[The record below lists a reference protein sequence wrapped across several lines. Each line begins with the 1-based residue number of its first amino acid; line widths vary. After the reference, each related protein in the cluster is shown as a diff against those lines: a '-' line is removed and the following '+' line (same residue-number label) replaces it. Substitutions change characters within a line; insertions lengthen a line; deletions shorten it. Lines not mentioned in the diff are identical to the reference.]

1 MDPINLPFWL
11 EGVELVKL
19 RDAATAYWAQI
30 EAWIRWPLTQ
40 FDALTCSEGVL
51 NLLAYQR
58 GIQRFKDEPLDLFR
72 KRVAFAYVN
81 AEDAGSKAGFIA
93 IFDRLGIGALEI
105 DERIPGIDW
114 DIVHLQVSDQ
124 QLSTYR
130 LLLNQ
135 VVAQYRRT
143 CRRYSFINTLNLSM
157 SIKMQDNG
165 CCWNYDL
172 ARQPTDLNYS
182 DLIPV
187 AAIMQDNGSDWNYD
201 MARQPTDPNYTNTIQ
216 VAVATQP
223 FDSAWS
229 MDIAKI

>member
-1 MDPINLPFWL
+1 MNPINLPFWL

-19 RDAATAYWAQI
+19 RDAATAYWARI

-58 GIQRFKDEPLDLFR
+58 DIRRFKDEPLDLFR
-72 KRVAFAYVN
+72 KRVAFAYAN

-93 IFDRLGIGALEI
+93 IFQRLGIGALTI
-105 DERIPGIDW
+105 DERIPGLDW

-124 QLSTYR
+124 QLSTYQ

-135 VVAQYRRT
+135 IVVQYRRT
-143 CRRYSFINTLNLSM
+143 CRRYSFVNSLALSL

-165 CCWNYDL
+165 CVW
-172 ARQPTDLNYS
+172 
-182 DLIPV
+182 
-187 AAIMQDNGSDWNYD
+187 GYD
-201 MARQPTDPNYTNTIQ
+201 MAVQSDVLDHTNIIPAAIS
-216 VAVATQP
+216 VQP
-223 FDSAWS
+223 FDRGWG
-229 MDIAKI
+229 MDTAKL